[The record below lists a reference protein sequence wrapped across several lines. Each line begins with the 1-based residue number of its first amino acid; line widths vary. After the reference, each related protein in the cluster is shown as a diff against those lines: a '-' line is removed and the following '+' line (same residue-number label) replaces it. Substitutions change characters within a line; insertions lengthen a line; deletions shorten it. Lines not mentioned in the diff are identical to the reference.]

1 MLTLLGFLLG
11 ILIGTGLG
19 ACLIV
24 KLLIAELTRVSGQ
37 WSVVSGGTELFTTD
51 DSRLTTD
58 AFGDAMTPI
67 TADTLRAIAPR
78 FSGANAKRQADIID
92 AIAGEFTG
100 ILGEYK
106 IDTPLRVAHFLAQ
119 IIHESAGLRTTQ
131 EFASGA
137 AYEMR
142 VSLGNTVPGDGRRYK
157 GRGVLQL
164 TGRANYR
171 RYGQMLGLPLEDQPH
186 MAAEPLVSLRIA
198 CLYWQDRMINPLCDA
213 DDLAGVTRKVNGGLN
228 GLEDRRRYLVKAK
241 HVLDTPVT
249 PRSVMAS
256 ADINPGDLV
265 SRTIRDANV
274 LKIVGG
280 AVGTGAAAKGV
291 HEANTPAAAPAVPP
305 VPDISLDSVGDQIGV
320 LQKVM
325 EGVGA
330 LSKLV
335 VQHYWV
341 AGIVVGIA
349 LWWYGRRIIGWY
361 IDDIRTGKRQ
371 PVFKITK
378 KLIG

>member
-1 MLTLLGFLLG
+1 MLQAVLSFLAGVLV
-11 ILIGTGLG
+11 GTGLG

-24 KLLIAELTRVSGQ
+24 KLILN
-37 WSVVSGGTELFTTD
+37 ELFPSTP
-51 DSRLTTD
+51 SWRPS
-58 AFGDAMTPI
+58 GMTPI
-67 TADTLRAIAPR
+67 TADVLRAAAPK
-78 FSGANAKRQADIID
+78 FSGANAKAQADIID
-92 AIAGEFTG
+92 AIAQDFTS
-100 ILGEYK
+100 ILGEYQ

-131 EFASGA
+131 EFASGV
-137 AYEMR
+137 AYEGR

-171 RYGQMLGLPLEDQPH
+171 RYGALLGLPLEEQPH

-198 CLYWQDRMINPLCDA
+198 CLYWADRKINPLCDG
-213 DDLAGVTRKVNGGLN
+213 DDLEGVTRKVNGGLN

-241 HVLDTPVT
+241 QALGQESPVAPAAA
-249 PRSVMAS
+249 PRPVMAS
-256 ADINPGDLV
+256 ADIDPADLA

-274 LKIVGG
+274 LKIIGG

-291 HEANTPAAAPAVPP
+291 HEANTPAAAPAI
-305 VPDISLDSVGDQIGV
+305 PDISLDSVGDQIGI
-320 LQKVM
+320 LQKVL
-325 EGVGA
+325 EGMGS

-341 AGIVVGIA
+341 AGIIVGIA
-349 LWWYGRRIIGWY
+349 LWWYGRRIIAWY
-361 IDDIRTGKRQ
+361 IDDIRTGKRE